1 MNNNSWFKKE
11 RPLLSLQGFG
21 GGSVGPLVGGASSP
35 NIEAT
40 GGMIG
45 EYTEGDYVYRTH
57 TFTASGSFVVTEVT
71 GDGEM
76 EYLVVGGGG
85 AGGMG
90 RHDTSTPSPTGGYH
104 IWSSGGGGGG
114 VRTNVP
120 GTPISADNPI
130 TAVTG
135 TYSITVGM
143 GGMMGAGHEKTAWG
157 RRGHDSRFRNP
168 ATPLDII
175 ADGGGGGLG
184 KGTEPPTSQKAGG
197 SGGGGGQEH
206 PTNSSSPYNPYP
218 GGAGNTPPFTPPQGN
233 AGGDSFRTST
243 PPTANV
249 GLGGGG
255 GGAGG
260 TGNGGGPD
268 SSGGD
273 GIGLTIE
280 DGSTT
285 VYYGGGGAG
294 GANPSPTQLGGKCGP
309 EPPST
314 NYLYTN
320 PGYDLGFGSGGTGP
334 QGPTNQIIDM
344 VTRSGKQGVQG
355 YGGGGGGTSDYG
367 SGAVGGWG
375 CVVIRYKIAEQTGT
389 AKASGGIIN
398 YYPQSPLSPTGAVIH
413 IFRGP
418 GRFNTPP
425 TFSETCEYVV
435 VGGGGCGGTRG
446 GGGGGAGGYVTGTA
460 AVTTAF
466 INVYVGQGG
475 AGRDPGYQW
484 AGSGPTGTDYISAGI
499 GQGTNSYVQFPG
511 PNGGH
516 VTAGG
521 GGAGGGDM
529 RAPTPSGYTPYA
541 VTPNPVASAGGGS
554 PTGTTGGTGGP
565 QGNNGGDGSPTYGGG
580 GGGAGGA
587 GTSGYSHPTITYGG
601 AGGSGVQLPATFR
614 NPTMITP
621 AGTEYNA
628 GGGLGYPGPGPTGVF
643 MFAGGGGG
651 GSAKPLPGT
660 AYGTFGGGPTASVQS
675 SKVPFDNSLFRTFG
689 WTGAGSGRG
698 PSDVAYVPAPT
709 YALNQDNGPWT
720 GGYGGPAGANSGS
733 GGGAAAA
740 EGISSGAPS
749 YTPSEPIGGTGGS
762 GIVLIAYPQ

>member
-1 MNNNSWFKKE
+1 MGFA
-11 RPLLSLQGFG
+11 GFG
-21 GGSVGPLVGGASSP
+21 GGGTGLALGGSSAP
-35 NIEAT
+35 TIEAT
-40 GGMIG
+40 GGFIG
-45 EYTEGDYVYRTH
+45 EYTDAPTGDVYRTH
-57 TFTASGSFVVTEVT
+57 TFTASGSFVVTDVK

-90 RHDTSTPSPTGGYH
+90 RHDASTASPQGGYH
-104 IWSSGGGGGG
+104 VWSSGGGGGG

-135 TYSITVGM
+135 TYYITVGM
-143 GGMMGAGHEKTAWG
+143 GGMMGAGHTKTAWG
-157 RRGHDSRFRNP
+157 RRGHDSRFSNP

-184 KGTEPPTSQKAGG
+184 KGSEPPTSQKTGG

-206 PTNSSSPYNPYP
+206 PTASSTPYTSYP
-218 GGAGNTPPFTPPQGN
+218 GGAGNTPPYSPPQGN

-243 PPTANV
+243 PPVANI
-249 GLGGGG
+249 GLGAGG

-260 TGNGGGPD
+260 AGGGGGPD
-268 SSGGD
+268 CGGGD

-294 GANPSPTQLGGKCGP
+294 GSNPDPNPNAFGGKCGP

-314 NYLYTN
+314 SYQYTTSS
-320 PGYDLGFGSGGTGP
+320 YDLGFGSGGRGEYNAPTG
-334 QGPTNQIIDM
+334 NIIDM

-389 AKASGGIIN
+389 AKATGGIIN
-398 YYPQSPLSPTGAVIH
+398 YYPTSPLSPTGAVIH

-418 GRFNTPP
+418 GNFVTPP
-425 TFSETCEYVV
+425 TFNETCEYVV

-446 GGGGGAGGYVTGTA
+446 GGGGGAGGFVTA
-460 AVTTAF
+460 TTP
-466 INVYVGQGG
+466 IGGGQDCGVYVGQGG

-484 AGSGPTGTDYISAGI
+484 AGSGPTGTDYVSAGI
-499 GQGTNSYVQFPG
+499 GQGTNSFAAFPAG
-511 PNGGH
+511 T

-529 RAPTPSGYTPYA
+529 REPTPSGYNPYA
-541 VTPNPVASAGGGS
+541 VMPNPVASGGGGS
-554 PTGTTGGTGGP
+554 PTGTTGATGGP
-565 QGNNGGDGSPTYGGG
+565 QGNNGGDASGTAYGGG

-587 GTSGYSHPTITYGG
+587 GTSGYSHPTISYGG
-601 AGGSGVQLPATFR
+601 RGGSGVQLPATFR
-614 NPTMITP
+614 NPTMATP

-651 GSAKPLPGT
+651 GSAKTLPGT
-660 AYGTFGGGPTASVQS
+660 AYGSFGGGPTASVQN

-709 YALNQDNGPWT
+709 YGLGENNGPWT